1 MVVLAV
7 GYSAMTYRSTL
18 KTTGSPAAAWNS
30 VLEIGVW
37 AVAASVVVFAWVLTM
52 RHLAELR
59 ERRLRI
65 NFPDAIVL
73 RSRALLQL
81 RKALRRVVDSE
92 GHSIVGLGFGY
103 LTLVGSADGI
113 AIWDGWGRPYEICR
127 WAWTDIADIVPAM
140 FVVRSQRL
148 GGLEVVVRQHD
159 LSSALPFMIVGTG
172 FKGLL
177 PPSPEEIAKLGNS
190 MAKLRR

>member
-1 MVVLAV
+1 M
-7 GYSAMTYRSTL
+7 

-30 VLEIGVW
+30 VIEIGVW
-37 AVAASVVVFAWVLTM
+37 AVVASAFVFAWVLTM
-52 RHLAELR
+52 RHFAELR

-73 RSRALLQL
+73 RSKALLQL
-81 RKALRRVVDSE
+81 RKALRQVADSD
-92 GHSIVGLGFGY
+92 GRPIVGLGFGY
-103 LTLVGSADGI
+103 LTVMASSDGI

-127 WAWTDIADIVPAM
+127 WTWTDIAVIVPAS
-140 FVVRSQRL
+140 FVVRSQRF

-159 LSSALPFMIVGTG
+159 ISRALPFMIVGTG
-172 FKGLL
+172 FRGLL
-177 PPSPEEIAKLGNS
+177 PPSSEEIAEWGNS